1 MTLPKLDRGTI
12 ITIIFSGSVL
22 ILPLVILRFLY
33 PITPTEAALA
43 TIGVGAIS
51 RTLFRGF
58 FGVGFRALQ
67 RSGIRTLERSAERTV
82 LRTAERTLVRAGGRT
97 FGRILTRVFARS
109 VLKSLFSLAGHK
121 LGESKLHFTSQWWF
135 VLPVTSLVLFHSLW
149 IVTKD
154 LNMAFLVLFPFLTLF
169 ALEHLFAYVHKVKI
183 TIASPPDGIILQYLF
198 AVTGGFMPLASES
211 AFVGEKP
218 KIARVAFSTLV
229 SLLIG
234 GIVIRELGLYTQN
247 IAVANLGDIF
257 LLFPLILSF
266 PFPPLEGNVL
276 FQHNKLLSIVVW
288 AASLAA
294 FAFFGSEAIT
304 HVI

>member
-1 MTLPKLDRGTI
+1 MTLPSLDRGTI
-12 ITIIFSGSVL
+12 ITIIFSGTILV
-22 ILPLVILRFLY
+22 LPLLILRFLY

-58 FGVGFRALQ
+58 FGVGFRALE

-82 LRTAERTLVRAGGRT
+82 FRTAERALVRAGGRT
-97 FGRILTRVFARS
+97 FGRILTRVLARS
-109 VLKSLFSLAGHK
+109 VIKSLFSLAGHK
-121 LGESKLHFTSQWWF
+121 LGETKLHFTFQPWF
-135 VLPVTSLVLFHSLW
+135 VLPITSLVLIHSFW

-154 LNMAFLVLFPFLTLF
+154 LNMALLVLFPFLTLF
-169 ALEHLFAYVHKVKI
+169 VLEHLFAYVHKVKI

-218 KIARVAFSTLV
+218 RVARVAFSTMV

-234 GIVIRELGLYTQN
+234 GIVIRELGLYSQN
-247 IAVANLGDIF
+247 TAIASLGDIF

-266 PFPPLEGNVL
+266 PFPPLEGHAL
-276 FQHNKLLSIVVW
+276 YEHNKLLSIIVW
-288 AASLAA
+288 AASMAA

-304 HVI
+304 HII